1 LTIILQI
8 VIKHQPNNRSIK
20 QAIKQGNK
28 QAIKNTHLTMSAT
41 TAIAA
46 DTMSVYINVSNFLYW
61 ESIAIRIDNPT
72 LSRVQCMKNALKE
85 LKAEQMLRSFIRTKS
100 HEIKKKYPE
109 YTAAY
114 CIKAALSEWKKNK

>member
-1 LTIILQI
+1 MSAT
-8 VIKHQPNNRSIK
+8 
-20 QAIKQGNK
+20 A
-28 QAIKNTHLTMSAT
+28 ASAT
-41 TAIAA
+41 TASA

-61 ESIAIRIDNPT
+61 TSIAIRIENPT

-85 LKAEQMLRSFIRTKS
+85 LKAEQILRSFIRTKS
-100 HEIKKKYPE
+100 REIKKKYPE

>member
-1 LTIILQI
+1 
-8 VIKHQPNNRSIK
+8 
-20 QAIKQGNK
+20 
-28 QAIKNTHLTMSAT
+28 MSA
-41 TAIAA
+41 AIAATAA

>member
-1 LTIILQI
+1 MSIILQV

-20 QAIKQGNK
+20 QAIKS
-28 QAIKNTHLTMSAT
+28 THLTMSA
-41 TAIAA
+41 AN
-46 DTMSVYINVSNFLYW
+46 TMSVYINISNFLYW

-100 HEIKKKYPE
+100 REIKKKYPE

>member
-1 LTIILQI
+1 MTIILQI

-20 QAIKQGNK
+20 QAIKS
-28 QAIKNTHLTMSAT
+28 THLTMSAIAAT
-41 TAIAA
+41 AA
-46 DTMSVYINVSNFLYW
+46 DTMSIYINVSNFLYW